1 MWGERVL
8 GVVLAAGRG
17 ARFFAAMGKNKL
29 LVPVEGEPVIRRSV
43 RAMLSA
49 SSVEPVLLVVGYERG
64 RVLEALGDLRD
75 HPKLRVVPNERWG
88 EGLSSSLKAA
98 LRALPAQAPG
108 VVVLPGDMP
117 FVTPELIDRVAKRFL
132 ETGRVCFPVHRGQKG
147 HPTAIPRAL
156 FPELQKLSGDRGA
169 LSIVRSRG
177 DVETIEL
184 SPEEERTQRDLDT
197 AEALRV
203 WEAAKRR

>member
-1 MWGERVL
+1 
-8 GVVLAAGRG
+8 
-17 ARFFAAMGKNKL
+17 
-29 LVPVEGEPVIRRSV
+29 
-43 RAMLSA
+43 MLSTQR
-49 SSVEPVLLVVGYERG
+49 VEPVLLVVGYERG
-64 RVLEALGDLRD
+64 RVLEALGDLKS
-75 HPKLRVVPNERWG
+75 HPKLQVVQNERWE
-88 EGLSSSLKAA
+88 EGLSSSLRAA

-117 FVTPELIDRVAKRFL
+117 FMTSELVERVAKRFL
-132 ETGRVCFPVHRGQKG
+132 ETGRVCFPIHRGQKG

-156 FPELQKLSGDRGA
+156 FPELQELYGDRGA
-169 LSIVRSRG
+169 LSIVRSQE

-197 AEALRV
+197 VETLRV